1 MATTSA
7 NAVASLLAQ
16 AATTLKTIGPMI
28 GNSHRRARKAAAGP
42 ISIRAVG
49 DAPRR
54 PPEAAFSPLRI
65 TLHGTDYEPV
75 RPASRFSAQS
85 INLWVRGAGMRVLAV
100 TALVPVAILM
110 GCATARQENTAQLD
124 AADNERCLSYKT
136 TPGTPAYTD
145 CRLKLERQRALLAQD
160 RPPPPPPNFK
170 NCPTE
175 ASGLYCVGPTQ
186 GR

>member
-16 AATTLKTIGPMI
+16 AATTLKTIGLMI

-65 TLHGTDYEPV
+65 TLHGTDYAPV

-124 AADNERCLSYKT
+124 AAE
-136 TPGTPAYTD
+136 G
-145 CRLKLERQRALLAQD
+145 QD
-160 RPPPPPPNFK
+160 LIQ
-170 NCPTE
+170 
-175 ASGLYCVGPTQ
+175 A
-186 GR
+186 

>member
-1 MATTSA
+1 
-7 NAVASLLAQ
+7 
-16 AATTLKTIGPMI
+16 
-28 GNSHRRARKAAAGP
+28 
-42 ISIRAVG
+42 
-49 DAPRR
+49 
-54 PPEAAFSPLRI
+54 
-65 TLHGTDYEPV
+65 
-75 RPASRFSAQS
+75 
-85 INLWVRGAGMRVLAV
+85 MRVLAV
-100 TALVPVAILM
+100 FPVAILM

>member
-7 NAVASLLAQ
+7 NAVTSLLAQ

-65 TLHGTDYEPV
+65 ALHGTDYAPV
-75 RPASRFSAQS
+75 RFRAKYKLMGSE
-85 INLWVRGAGMRVLAV
+85 VRG
-100 TALVPVAILM
+100 
-110 GCATARQENTAQLD
+110 
-124 AADNERCLSYKT
+124 
-136 TPGTPAYTD
+136 
-145 CRLKLERQRALLAQD
+145 
-160 RPPPPPPNFK
+160 
-170 NCPTE
+170 
-175 ASGLYCVGPTQ
+175 
-186 GR
+186 